1 MLLLDGRTAHS
12 QFEIPL
18 ELTKQTTCNIPK
30 QSKLARLLQTVDLII
45 WDEAPMMHKYA
56 FEALNRTLQDIRNSN
71 LIMGG
76 IITVLCGDFQQIL
89 PIIPKGS
96 RTDIIQATLKESYL
110 WKHVKC
116 LKLNE
121 NMRLTE
127 SSKRWNEFLLA
138 IGEGRYPSITIDEE
152 DYIQLP
158 ESIVLGPGKTLNDLI
173 SFVFKDQFY
182 DNNASIILT
191 PKSKDAQKI
200 NDMIVNQYATRNS
213 YEYNSADCTEYIN
226 EVTHNLHEDGQ
237 DEYYPT
243 ELLNSIN
250 PSGMPPH
257 SLTLK
262 VGIPII
268 LIRSIAPKAGLY
280 NGTRLRIDS
289 LQSKIVTATI
299 VTGRCIG
306 KQVKLP
312 RIDCYYKSKELPF
325 TLIRQQFPILIAF
338 ALTINRSEG
347 QGFENLGIYL
357 PSPVFSHGQLYVG
370 LSRCTSIDRLKVLIE
385 HNKSRNQEY
394 QSLTKNIVYPEI
406 FYT

>member
-96 RTDIIQATLKESYL
+96 RTDIIRATLKESYL

-200 NDMIVNQYATRNS
+200 NDMIVDQCDTS
-213 YEYNSADCTEYIN
+213 FYEYNSADSTEYIQKVRYN
-226 EVTHNLHEDGQ
+226 FNDDDEQ
-237 DEYYPT
+237 EYYPT

-268 LIRSIAPKAGLY
+268 LIRSITPKAGLY

-289 LQSKIVTATI
+289 LQSKIITATI
-299 VTGRCIG
+299 ITGTCIG

-312 RIDCYYKSKELPF
+312 RIDCYYRNKELPF
-325 TLIRQQFPILIAF
+325 TLIRRQFPILIAF

-357 PSPVFSHGQLYVG
+357 PSPVFSHGQPYVA

-385 HNKSRNQEY
+385 HNKDRKQGY
-394 QSLTKNIVYPEI
+394 HSLTKNIVYPEI